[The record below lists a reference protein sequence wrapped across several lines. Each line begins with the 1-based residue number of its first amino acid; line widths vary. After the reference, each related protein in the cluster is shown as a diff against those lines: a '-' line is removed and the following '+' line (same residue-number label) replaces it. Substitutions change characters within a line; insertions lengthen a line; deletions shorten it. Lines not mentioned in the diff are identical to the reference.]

1 MSVVGGYQLSTSTR
15 RGTLSELTP
24 ALMPVIGYVSAWPA
38 GLSASDD
45 CMLSEHLYTGY
56 GKVTMDVG

>member
-1 MSVVGGYQLSTSTR
+1 
-15 RGTLSELTP
+15 
-24 ALMPVIGYVSAWPA
+24 MPVIGYVSAWPA
-38 GLSASDD
+38 SLSASDD